1 MTEVSAQEF
10 TSNEQYVPNFVMVK
24 PVNTLRVFEN
34 TNGYNTFQQLRKRT
48 KKAMVDHALHTGDL
62 FVGYVK
68 EKAWRT
74 RK

>member
-10 TSNEQYVPNFVMVK
+10 TPNEQYVPNFVMVK
-24 PVNTLRVFEN
+24 PANSLRVFEN
-34 TNGYNTFQQLRKRT
+34 TNGYKTFQQLRKKI
-48 KKAMVDHALHTGDL
+48 KKAMVDHALHTGDH